1 MKKRVPQGKK
11 NEKQTGKAS
20 CFQLVE
26 KRIAHFKDSKK
37 LKTANNYACAL
48 KHFRDFR
55 ANKDLAIGAGR
66 PARRPRRAAHLVR
79 QPPYLGLAR
88 PAIGRGG

>member
-26 KRIAHFKDSKK
+26 KRIAHFKDSFQGFE
-37 LKTANNYACAL
+37 KTKN
-48 KHFRDFR
+48 
-55 ANKDLAIGAGR
+55 GE
-66 PARRPRRAAHLVR
+66 
-79 QPPYLGLAR
+79 
-88 PAIGRGG
+88 

>member
-26 KRIAHFKDSKK
+26 KRIAHFKDSSIPGPRSPG
-37 LKTANNYACAL
+37 N
-48 KHFRDFR
+48 R
-55 ANKDLAIGAGR
+55 AWRITSF
-66 PARRPRRAAHLVR
+66 ARRWGTTT
-79 QPPYLGLAR
+79 YLR
-88 PAIGRGG
+88 P